1 MKRKTREK
9 KTVLEMDPS
18 LPDGAKHEQKKGSGL
33 PTEAEANRKGHKG
46 AARRLGLT
54 PVSGGAPEPLP
65 FQATLAFAFRGAGG
79 KATAVEY
86 ARLAAPID
94 ERFLRFIAAYD
105 KLSATDQNEVRLEDL
120 CRAAEILPHEFLGG
134 IAAIAHKYNVDV
146 GNLMAA
152 IHHPEIVEAT
162 IESAKSP
169 FGTDDRRMLHAHH
182 GFLPSPKGNTVNV
195 PIQINQGSG
204 QAQVSQG
211 ASPSTLPRFESDI
224 RDIAQIV
231 RGDQSVGTA
240 GKQKAIAAPSSEII
254 DAEEV

>member
-9 KTVLEMDPS
+9 KTVLEMGS
-18 LPDGAKHEQKKGSGL
+18 PDGKPERKVGDNGKRKSI
-33 PTEAEANRKGHKG
+33 TSDAETNRKGHSG

-54 PVSGGAPEPLP
+54 PVSGSDVESLP

-79 KATAVEY
+79 KATAIEY

-94 ERFLRFIAAYD
+94 ERFLRFICAYD

-120 CRAAEILPHEFLGG
+120 CKAAEILPHEFLGG

-169 FGTDDRRMLHAHH
+169 FGTDDRRMLHTHH
-182 GFLPSPKGNTVNV
+182 GFLPTGKGNTVNV
-195 PIQINQGSG
+195 PIQINQGAG
-204 QAQVSQG
+204 PAQISQG
-211 ASPSTLPRFESDI
+211 PLTSLPRFESDI
-224 RDIAQIV
+224 RDVAQIV
-231 RGDQSVGTA
+231 RGDTSA
-240 GKQKAIAAPSSEII
+240 SSAQKALPPPAIDEEIV
-254 DAEEV
+254 E